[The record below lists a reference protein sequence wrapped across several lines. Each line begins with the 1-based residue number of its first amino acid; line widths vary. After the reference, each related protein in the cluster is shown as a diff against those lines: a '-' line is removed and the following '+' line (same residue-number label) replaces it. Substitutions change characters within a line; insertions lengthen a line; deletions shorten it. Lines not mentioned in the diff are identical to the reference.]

1 MSTFQQRIKVQLSI
15 DEVMTVCR
23 EAVAS
28 IGWRVLESGRT
39 RLRCKEMSVQFT
51 SFNWPAE
58 VTIELTT
65 HEPKTMITLNG
76 SIFGFGPIQSGHLEG
91 QVGNLSNRIVIGLNK
106 IIQSMKESH
115 LNQQQGSPLISEL
128 ERLSGL
134 REKGAITDDEFQ
146 QAKKKLLNS

>member
-1 MSTFQQRIKVQLSI
+1 MRL
-15 DEVMTVCR
+15 CR

-39 RLRCKEMSVQFT
+39 RLRCKEVSVQST

-65 HEPKTMITLNG
+65 DEPNTIITLNG

-106 IIQSMKESH
+106 IIQSMTEAYI
-115 LNQQQGSPLISEL
+115 NQQQGSPLISEL
-128 ERLSGL
+128 ERLASL
-134 REKGAITDDEFQ
+134 YEKGALTDDEFQ
-146 QAKKKLLNS
+146 QAKKNLLNS